1 MEWVLWQ
8 TLGFVLALNYLNKV
22 FMSFKPILQALLAIS
37 FFDLK
42 RSNKF
47 FQT

>member
-1 MEWVLWQ
+1 MEWVLRQ
-8 TLGFVLALNYLNKV
+8 TLGFVLDLNYLNKV
-22 FMSFKPILQALLAIS
+22 FVESELFLQALLAIS